1 MLHYESRIAKLEQEK
16 ADKETEL
23 RHLADQLR
31 MSQDNVQLLRE
42 NEKRTSELRSLC
54 VRRGIGEWRRHGV
67 VHAVRRRADSCGA
80 PGVCLTG
87 AEACIEKHA
96 DYRGKRV
103 RFDQVEGAWSHSDCW
118 TDLVNSGS
126 LEYTLKLDESTRPAE
141 ASSDRIRQALH
152 GMYSRL
158 SEPIH
163 KRQDR
168 EVVELHTSSGSRS
181 VAALLVSSTATA
193 NDSQV
198 LCG

>member
-16 ADKETEL
+16 ADTETEL

-54 VRRGIGEWRRHGV
+54 VRRGIGEWRWH
-67 VHAVRRRADSCGA
+67 
-80 PGVCLTG
+80 GVCLTG
-87 AEACIEKHA
+87 AEACNQKHA

-103 RFDQVEGAWSHSDCW
+103 RFGQVEGAWSHSDCW

-126 LEYTLKLDESTRPAE
+126 LEYMLKLDESTRPAE

-168 EVVELHTSSGSRS
+168 EVVELHTSNGSRS
-181 VAALLVSSTATA
+181 VAALLVSSTER
-193 NDSQV
+193 
-198 LCG
+198 